1 MRTMSYIKA
10 ALTLIIS
17 WSLTPSVLANDREA
31 LDWFYKRFSG
41 FEVDVQQGAYPLP
54 TDKFEPVN
62 PSNLASG
69 TQVNLDKY
77 FEHRLNY
84 SAIALKDGNLVYKRF
99 NQNLG
104 AREEFFV
111 PGLSMTKTA
120 VGLVI
125 GHVLCKGQ
133 IESLDDTIGKYSANL
148 RGTVYE
154 NVTIKN
160 LLRMASG
167 VNGNRDDER
176 AFNHLVQNRANNGR
190 NDLYSIFKGLKKVER
205 PQGEISNYHM
215 LDVNAASVMISDITG
230 ENVAAIFHRE
240 ILSTMQNSG
249 TMFWWKEKNN
259 ITVSQGGLS
268 LTTNDWSLV
277 GQFINKNINENSCI
291 GKFVKDGIKNRIKS
305 SMRSN
310 MDYGYFF
317 WVVKSGWNDFII
329 LLTGNHGQAMAVNA
343 KRNAVVMVSSI
354 WDTYDK
360 KRAYD
365 LAIDASKIL

>member
-1 MRTMSYIKA
+1 MH
-10 ALTLIIS
+10 LTKLVAIIITAVY
-17 WSLTPSVLANDREA
+17 WSTPAIANDRDA
-31 LDWFYKRFSG
+31 LDWFYKRFTG
-41 FEVDVQQGAYPLP
+41 MEVDIQKGVLPLP
-54 TDKFEPVN
+54 TDKFDPVN
-62 PSNLASG
+62 PSNLVTG
-69 TQVNLDKY
+69 NQVNLDKY

-84 SAIALKDGNLVYKRF
+84 SAIALKDGKLVYKRF
-99 NQNLG
+99 NKDLG
-104 AREEFFV
+104 ARDEFFV

-120 VGLVI
+120 VGLVV
-125 GHVLCKGQ
+125 GHVMCNGG
-133 IESLDDTIGKYSANL
+133 IRSLDDTVGTYSKTL

-154 NVTIKN
+154 NVKIRN

-167 VNGNRDDER
+167 VNGNRVNER
-176 AFNHLVQNRANNGR
+176 AFNHLVQNRSKNGR
-190 NDLYSIFKGLKKVER
+190 NDLYLIFKELKEVER

-230 ENVAAIFHRE
+230 ENVATIFHRD

-259 ITVSQGGLS
+259 ITIAQGGLS

-277 GQFINKNINENSCI
+277 GQFINKNMSENSCI
-291 GKFVKDGIKNRIKS
+291 GNFLKDGIKNRIKS
-305 SMRSN
+305 SMRTN

-317 WVVKSGWNDFII
+317 WVVKSGWNDFVI
-329 LLTGNHGQAMAVNA
+329 LLTGNHGQAMAVNT

-365 LAIDASKIL
+365 LAIDASKLL